1 LSWTILI
8 INSLVPLILTSF
20 LNGSPNQIRIDGDR
34 ALELRLGPAGM
45 IRFFQQFE
53 RGRGDYTKERHKWLI
68 KATSVET
75 LAEEIVKQ
83 RSHK

>member
-1 LSWTILI
+1 MNTETMTLD
-8 INSLVPLILTSF
+8 
-20 LNGSPNQIRIDGDR
+20 QIRIEGLR
-34 ALELRLGPAGM
+34 ALELRLGPDGM
-45 IRFFQQFE
+45 IRFLQQFE

-83 RSHK
+83 RGHE